1 MDYQLNVCKKFT
13 AQIGK
18 LNSVNQKHIK
28 SGDLAQCY
36 PFSVKRNTI
45 AVRKIENNKAVGPY
59 VRVDVESLRSNSL
72 IMNEIK
78 QARAQI
84 KASRR
89 KGNLSIWFYSIESFV
104 SATEKNG
111 DKHYDLNLPIMV
123 VIEDYENKQ
132 DLIGEINIMA
142 VHDLDLSVAQSDL
155 IREILSEGIDDLFKD
170 FCLPKNEAPKVKK
183 KLLRQLDEYLT
194 SYKDILISEDEL
206 SLSGEELAFS
216 DDDLFISTK
225 ESPLKERVLALL

>member
-18 LNSVNQKHIK
+18 LNSGNQKHIK

-59 VRVDVESLRSNSL
+59 VRVDVESLHSNSL

-89 KGNLSIWFYSIESFV
+89 KGSLSVWFYSIESYV
-104 SATEKNG
+104 SATENNG
-111 DKHYDLNLPIMV
+111 DNYYDLNLPIMI
-123 VIEDYENKQ
+123 VIEEYENKQ

-142 VHDLDLSVAQSDL
+142 VHDLDLSAAQSDL

-170 FCLPKNEAPKVKK
+170 FCLPKNEAAKVKK

-206 SLSGEELAFS
+206 SLSGEELVLDAEE
-216 DDDLFISTK
+216 LFLSGK
-225 ESPLKERVLALL
+225 ELPLRTRELSLG

>member
-1 MDYQLNVCKKFT
+1 MEYQLNVCRRFT

-18 LNSVNQKHIK
+18 LSSGSQEHIK

-72 IMNEIK
+72 IINEIK
-78 QARAQI
+78 RARMQI

-123 VIEDYENKQ
+123 VIEEYESKQ

-142 VHDLDLSVAQSDL
+142 VHSLDLSATQSHL
-155 IREILSEGIDDLFKD
+155 IREILSEGVDDLFKD
-170 FCLPKNEAPKVKK
+170 FCLPKNEAAKVKK

-194 SYKDILISEDEL
+194 SYKDILNSEDEL
-206 SLSGEELAFS
+206 SLSGEESSL
-216 DDDLFISTK
+216 STEEIFLIGK
-225 ESPLKERVLALL
+225 ESPLRMRELSLG